1 MQNITERNNI
11 MSPQNNQHWYEK
23 AYNGIAGF
31 WNFLDGK
38 KNKIGNAALTVYGV
52 VEAAVQAGVF
62 PEHTLV
68 VKAVLYSGIIFK
80 VLGVSHKAVKG
91 EISLPDGLRNKQ
103 KTE

>member
-1 MQNITERNNI
+1 MNMSQQNK
-11 MSPQNNQHWYEK
+11 QHWYEK
-23 AYNGIAGF
+23 AYNGIAGL

-52 VEAAVQAGVF
+52 VETAVQAGVF

-68 VKAVLYSGIIFK
+68 VKTVLYAGIIFK
-80 VLGVSHKAVKG
+80 VLGISHKAAKG
-91 EISLPDGLRNKQ
+91 EINLPGGISNKT